1 MLTIEQPLPG
11 DDSAPFKVEWATF
24 TAIRYYAVD
33 SDGTR
38 VLLKNLSVNA
48 GMSADYFNI
57 SINLQ
62 KGQTLFIDYYTT
74 DGEWGSLDFR
84 PVVTASLEDYNE
96 NAVVDFSAIRALDTL
111 KAEKIDALNEIFD
124 GLDEYDYS
132 INNWGKIQNFI
143 DEALIAIEE
152 AQTSAEI
159 NELYNSAVA
168 NVEAVKTSAEEKIEL
183 DAYKKVKIEELNGVV
198 AALNKDNYTEENWKS
213 IVDKVEDITTKIN
226 NAKNKTNVDTLLAN
240 AKTFINNVPKTANNS
255 SNGCGGSVI
264 SQLFG
269 LITLLS
275 ILVISKKKRIEIK

>member
-1 MLTIEQPLPG
+1 MGNGVFSMALKTPNEG
-11 DDSAPFKVEWATF
+11 SAKYP
-24 TAIRYYAVD
+24 
-33 SDGTR
+33 
-38 VLLKNLSVNA
+38 
-48 GMSADYFNI
+48 
-57 SINLQ
+57 
-62 KGQTLFIDYYTT
+62 
-74 DGEWGSLDFR
+74 
-84 PVVTASLEDYNE
+84 
-96 NAVVDFSAIRALDTL
+96 
-111 KAEKIDALNEIFD
+111 ALNEIFD

-168 NVEAVKTSAEEKIEL
+168 NVEAVKTSVEEKIEL

-264 SQLFG
+264 SQLFVLFFFLF
-269 LITLLS
+269 LIEEICSLQTFS
-275 ILVISKKKRIEIK
+275 INKTSPAK